1 MVKIVELIDK
11 VLCNADD
18 ENVIKEVRAE
28 VNEMMIGYPM
38 FAW

>member
-18 ENVIKEVRAE
+18 VNVIKEVRAE